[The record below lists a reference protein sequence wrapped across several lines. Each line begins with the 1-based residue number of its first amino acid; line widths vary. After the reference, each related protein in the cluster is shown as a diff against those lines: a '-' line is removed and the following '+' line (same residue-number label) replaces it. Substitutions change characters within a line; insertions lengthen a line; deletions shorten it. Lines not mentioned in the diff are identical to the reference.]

1 MNQHAADQVALIL
14 GVIVVICI
22 GGLLL
27 EVIRLLWERRK

>member
-1 MNQHAADQVALIL
+1 MNQHAADQLALII

-27 EVIRLLWERRK
+27 EVLRLLWERRK

>member
-1 MNQHAADQVALIL
+1 MNQHAADQLAVIL

-27 EVIRLLWERRK
+27 EILRLLGERRK

>member
-1 MNQHAADQVALIL
+1 MNQHAADQLAVIL

-27 EVIRLLWERRK
+27 EILRLLWERRK